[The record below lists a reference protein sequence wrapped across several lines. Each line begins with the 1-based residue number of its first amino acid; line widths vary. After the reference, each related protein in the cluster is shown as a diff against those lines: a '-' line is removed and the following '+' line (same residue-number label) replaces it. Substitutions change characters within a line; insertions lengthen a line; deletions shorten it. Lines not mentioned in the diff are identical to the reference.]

1 MTAPTLQSCLDHN
14 DLEGFRECWDDSS
27 ARERKAAVLAAA
39 GDGKSDFLA
48 YMCSLKG
55 AVTGATKTFAF
66 QRAIARG
73 DLASVKILSGK
84 TLNDNRFLS
93 DCIVC
98 DQLPIYA
105 FLVSV
110 ARLDNGIYHCVQR
123 AANHDNRSYLDVLLA
138 AASQRYDWTLVN
150 DIFQHCISQVGQ
162 QGHSVKLAYLLNH
175 PLRPSNENLD
185 LLPMIYAGNETCI
198 EMSVPHASVEVC
210 TTALLYAV
218 QKNFTEVA
226 RVLLPKANTLY
237 SNCLALRT
245 AVAKGNID
253 LIELLVPH
261 SDSKKVLKDLKEH
274 NSSHWELLE
283 QAVLRNTL
291 RDVVGSSGSPPTV
304 KKM

>member
-1 MTAPTLQSCLDHN
+1 MTVSTLQSCLDHN

-55 AVTGATKTFAF
+55 AVIGATKTFAF

-150 DIFQHCISQVGQ
+150 DIFQHCISQVGH

-175 PLRPSNENLD
+175 PLRPLNDNLD
-185 LLPMIYAGNETCI
+185 LLPLIYAGNEACI
-198 EMSVPHASVEVC
+198 QIAVPHASVEVC

-218 QKNFTEVA
+218 QKNFTEEV
-226 RVLLPKANTLY
+226 RILLPKADPLY
-237 SNCLALRT
+237 NNCLPLRT
-245 AVAKGNID
+245 AVGQGNTD
-253 LIELLVPH
+253 LIELLAPH
-261 SDSKKVLKDLKEH
+261 SHSQEVLTDLKEG
-274 NSSHWELLE
+274 NRANWEVLE
-283 QAVLRNTL
+283 QVLLRNTL
-291 RDVVGSSGSPPTV
+291 REAVGPSGSQRTA